1 MGAQQ
6 LWLAV
11 AMVMPG
17 YIIGFYFQYRELDK
31 IREK

>member
-11 AMVMPG
+11 AVVMLG
-17 YIIGFYFQYRELDK
+17 YIVGFYFQHRELDK